1 MGNTHGKISVNHLSD
16 KCDLARSEIKF
27 GAYDISSPAVSLM
40 VDFKKTNA
48 ITASS
53 YMAVNDA
60 LELMRSNR
68 IRALMV
74 INSKG
79 DFIGL
84 ISSMDLMGRKPMA
97 YANEAGIP
105 RSEVQVKDIMLSK
118 ARLMAIARSDVD
130 KSTLEDIVQLFLTLK
145 EQHLLVVEGLGD
157 DQQISGMFSTSD
169 LKRALDINIETSLVA
184 NTMMDIERVI
194 HENRELM

>member
-1 MGNTHGKISVNHLSD
+1 MGNIRSKIAVNHLSD
-16 KCDLARSEIKF
+16 KCGLLKFVEKVDKYDLN
-27 GAYDISSPAVSLM
+27 SPAVSLM
-40 VDFKKTNA
+40 VDFTKTNS

-53 YMAVNDA
+53 NMVVNDA
-60 LELMRSNR
+60 LELMRSKG

-79 DFIGL
+79 DFAGL

-118 ARLMAIARSDVD
+118 ARLKAVKRSDVE
-130 KSTLEDIVQLFLTLK
+130 KSTLDDIVQIFLELK
-145 EQHLLVVEGLGD
+145 EQHLLVVEGLGN

-169 LKRALDINIETSLVA
+169 LKRALNVNIDTLLVA
-184 NTMMDIERVI
+184 NTLMDIERVI
-194 HENRELM
+194 NENRELM

>member
-1 MGNTHGKISVNHLSD
+1 MGNIRSKIAVSLLSD
-16 KCDLARSEIKF
+16 KCGLLKPVLNIDKYDLN
-27 GAYDISSPAVSLM
+27 SPAVSLM

-53 YMAVNDA
+53 NMVVNDA
-60 LELMRSNR
+60 LELMRSKG

-79 DFIGL
+79 DFAGL

-118 ARLMAIARSDVD
+118 ARLRAVKRSDVE
-130 KSTLEDIVQLFLTLK
+130 KSTLDDILQIFLELK
-145 EQHLLVVEGLGD
+145 EQHLLVVEGLGN

-169 LKRALDINIETSLVA
+169 LKRALNVNIDTLLVA
-184 NTMMDIERVI
+184 NTLMDIERVI
-194 HENRELM
+194 NENRELM